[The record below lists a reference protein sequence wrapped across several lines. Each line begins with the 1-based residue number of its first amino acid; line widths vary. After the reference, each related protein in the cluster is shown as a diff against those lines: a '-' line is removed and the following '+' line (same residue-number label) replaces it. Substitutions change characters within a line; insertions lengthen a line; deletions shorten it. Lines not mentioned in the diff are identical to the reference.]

1 MRKNVK
7 QQLALRVLST
17 AALMAMVSSIA
28 TAAFADTYDLN
39 TGSVTVET
47 KEDGFTY
54 VTQLDNTQKDGY
66 ARNDKDDILHDYQD
80 KTGVTITSYGQQT
93 SNTITVETAKDQTT
107 DVTLEDVFINREGA
121 WSSDSE
127 AALTVKGDGNT
138 NIELNGNNTLSST
151 GAHAG
156 LEKTDAECS
165 GTLTITDDKNDD
177 GSEKEKDKYGYSTG
191 GNTGT
196 LAVVGGGSGG
206 AGIGGQGRIES
217 DSRAQEIHDASNITI
232 TGGNIS
238 AGRTPEG
245 CNYNAHWN
253 PGAGI
258 GGGSHGGDGTNI
270 TITGNANVDAY
281 GSYYA
286 AGIGGSDYFLE
297 EGEDGKSY
305 TKGGDGENITISGN
319 AKVTARGWDA
329 AGIGGA
335 EYGAGKNIQIKDNAD
350 VHAYAGPNGAG
361 IGGGRG
367 CGGEVSISGNA
378 TVFAQG
384 DNGGA
389 GIGSGDHN
397 CNDVAPE
404 RRDTTVTISDNATVT
419 AIGSFNSA
427 GIGNGNDQ
435 RNLGKTDITITGGT
449 ITAIGGVITKDGRI
463 FGGCGIGGGED
474 YEDGSP
480 AQNVTVTINGT
491 TGNTTVNASCAQD
504 VESAISKGN
513 DTADIIG
520 YDADGVSPFGEEHS
534 VVVRM
539 YKKGSITLSDF
550 DRNTHRYNSVN
561 YNPGELYQTVHN
573 RKYMEEHPEEIVDI
587 NKLKD
592 EDLHDWKL
600 VGRVVEPTLEKGG
613 YADYVCGIDKCGQTK
628 RVVLP
633 KLTPEPSEP
642 DTTDPD
648 VPGGN
653 TPDTPNKPD
662 TPKQPDGTT
671 PAPVTPDA
679 PVQDSTAPADTL
691 AADTTADA
699 AAVPADAAVAPAAAQ
714 NVVQDAKP
722 EAAATAAVSAAALPQ
737 TGANWLAVVGSAL
750 SGMFLLAA
758 GFVLNRK
765 NRRMN

>member
-7 QQLALRVLST
+7 KQLALRVLST

-28 TAAFADTYDLN
+28 TAAFAEEYDL
-39 TGSVTVET
+39 TKGSVTVET
-47 KEDGFTY
+47 KDNGNTY
-54 VTQLDNTQKDGY
+54 VTQANTETTDHLDT
-66 ARNDKDDILHDYQD
+66 
-80 KTGVTITSYGQQT
+80 TGVTITSNGEQT

-107 DVTLEDVFINREGA
+107 NVTLQDVFINREKA
-121 WSSDSE
+121 SDRDSE
-127 AALTVKGDGNT
+127 AALTVKGDGDT

-177 GSEKEKDKYGYSTG
+177 GSEKEEKDKYGYSTG
-191 GNTGT
+191 GDTGT
-196 LAVVGGGSGG
+196 LAVIGGGSGG

-245 CNYNAHWN
+245 CDYNAHWN

-286 AGIGGSDYFLE
+286 AGIGGSDYGSKK
-297 EGEDGKSY
+297 GEDGKWY
-305 TKGGDGENITISGN
+305 TAGGNGENITISGN

-350 VHAYAGPNGAG
+350 VHAYSGGNGAG

-384 DNGGA
+384 DNAGS
-389 GIGSGDHN
+389 GIGSGDYN
-397 CNDVAPE
+397 CNEVAPE

-419 AIGSFNSA
+419 AVGAFHSA
-427 GIGNGNDQ
+427 GIGNGNDH
-435 RNLGKTDITITGGT
+435 RNVGKTDIIITGGT
-449 ITAIGGVITKDGRI
+449 VNAISGSYFASAIGGGK
-463 FGGCGIGGGED
+463 D
-474 YEDGSP
+474 YEDGNP

-491 TGNTTVNASCAQD
+491 TGNTTVNASCTED
-504 VESAISKGN
+504 MESAISKGN
-513 DTADIIG
+513 GTADIIV
-520 YDADGVSPFGEEHS
+520 YDADGVSPFGEDHS

-539 YKKGSITLSDF
+539 YKKGSITLSDY
-550 DRNTHRYNSVN
+550 DQNTHRYNSID

-573 RKYMEEHPEEIVDI
+573 RKYMDE
-587 NKLKD
+587 NLGTSNLKD
-592 EDLHDWKL
+592 DDLHDWQLNPEGEYK
-600 VGRVVEPTLEKGG
+600 EPTLEEDG
-613 YADYVCGIDKCGQTK
+613 YADCICSIDKCGQTK

-633 KLTPEPSEP
+633 KLTPEEMRE
-642 DTTDPD
+642 
-648 VPGGN
+648 VG
-653 TPDTPNKPD
+653 
-662 TPKQPDGTT
+662 
-671 PAPVTPDA
+671 VIYWDA
-679 PVQDSTAPADTL
+679 AAQAAPAALQGKVLSADEQTATAEKAQVESLL
-691 AADTTADA
+691 ADKANWKLAEDVGDLKIHPAADA
-699 AAVPADAAVAPAAAQ
+699 AGTVYEQAVKASGCQYYVIANVTAQ
-714 NVVQDAKP
+714 
-722 EAAATAAVSAAALPQ
+722 
-737 TGANWLAVVGSAL
+737 
-750 SGMFLLAA
+750 
-758 GFVLNRK
+758 
-765 NRRMN
+765 